1 MLCGFFKSCLVR
13 ENQLHSGAGQTSDSS
28 LYCLKSLGRG
38 FSAQQTAAL
47 VNIAELAIVF
57 TMAVTEALKAAGV
70 GQTTPLASPTM
81 VNPSPGCVDASA
93 TVETARAAEIA
104 SISSMSAL
112 GRHGPKSRLPFCL
125 YQRGNTSDVG
135 LVYVLGLV
143 GVCHR
148 VWLVA

>member
-1 MLCGFFKSCLVR
+1 
-13 ENQLHSGAGQTSDSS
+13 
-28 LYCLKSLGRG
+28 
-38 FSAQQTAAL
+38 
-47 VNIAELAIVF
+47 
-57 TMAVTEALKAAGV
+57 MAVTEALKAAGV

-112 GRHGPKSRLPFCL
+112 GRHGLKSRLPFCL